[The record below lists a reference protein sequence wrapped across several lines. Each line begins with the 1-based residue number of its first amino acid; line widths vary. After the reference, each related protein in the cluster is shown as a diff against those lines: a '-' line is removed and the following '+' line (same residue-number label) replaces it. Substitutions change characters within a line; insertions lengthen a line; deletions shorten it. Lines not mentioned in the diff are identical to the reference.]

1 MLVADDSVVE
11 AIERWKKRAISA
23 FALLS
28 LLIAILVALT
38 IEVGALVNTVHRELP
53 GAIQPPQ
60 PLLRE
65 PRPGGFLR

>member
-1 MLVADDSVVE
+1 MVADDGVLE

-53 GAIQPPQ
+53 ASVHAGQPPAASTD
-60 PLLRE
+60 P
-65 PRPGGFLR
+65 